1 MSVALSSKSG
11 EFGDDS
17 INLMAPAGR
26 SKFGWIPQISG
37 WCIGAAVCLGCLLLI
52 LILGVVA
59 HNSSAIGHRDS
70 MCENMIDSLTADR
83 ESLRAERDQLKDTSS
98 NLTKEIEALQS
109 QYKAVAA
116 SRDKLQ
122 EEKIT
127 LRDERDQ
134 LKIISNNLTQ
144 QMDILKS
151 QYNAMNASRA
161 KLQEEV
167 DRLSLNRTRRECHQG
182 WKAFGDKCYYFS
194 TSGVTKSWALSRK
207 DCLERGADLAIVT
220 TREELDFVSKTYAV
234 TWIGLSD
241 KDREGKWVWVDGT
254 ELQGDEFWQ
263 DGEPNNSDGDEDC
276 AEVSRSAKRFNDVPC
291 SRRFSW
297 ACEL

>member
-122 EEKIT
+122 EEVNT
-127 LRDERDQ
+127 L
-134 LKIISNNLTQ
+134 NLT
-144 QMDILKS
+144 
-151 QYNAMNASRA
+151 RA
-161 KLQEEV
+161 
-167 DRLSLNRTRRECHQG
+167 RRECHQG

>member
-1 MSVALSSKSG
+1 MALG
-11 EFGDDS
+11 
-17 INLMAPAGR
+17 GR

-37 WCIGAAVCLGCLLLI
+37 WCIGAAVCLGFLLLI

-59 HNSSAIGHRDS
+59 HNSSAIGHQES
-70 MCENMIDSLTADR
+70 KCENMIYSLTA
-83 ESLRAERDQLKDTSS
+83 EKVPLRAERDQLKVTYS
-98 NLTKEIEALQS
+98 NLTKEMKALQS
-109 QYKAVAA
+109 QYEAVAA
-116 SRDKLQ
+116 GRDKLQ
-122 EEKIT
+122 EEKNT

-134 LKIISNNLTQ
+134 LKMISSNLTQ
-144 QMDILKS
+144 QMEILKS

-167 DRLSLNRTRRECHQG
+167 DRLGLNRTRRECHQG
-182 WKAFGDKCYYFS
+182 WKEFGDKCYYFS
-194 TSGVTKSWALSRK
+194 ASGVTKTWALSRK
-207 DCLERGADLAIVT
+207 DCQERGADLAIVT

-263 DGEPNNSDGDEDC
+263 DGEPNDSDGDEDC

-291 SRRFSW
+291 SNRYSW
-297 ACEL
+297 ACGQ